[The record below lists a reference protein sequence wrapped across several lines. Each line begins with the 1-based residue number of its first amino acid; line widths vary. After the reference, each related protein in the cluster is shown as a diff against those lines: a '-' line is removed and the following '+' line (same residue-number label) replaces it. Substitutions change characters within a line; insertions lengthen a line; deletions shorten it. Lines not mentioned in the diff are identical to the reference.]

1 MAFDY
6 KHELQVVEGEL
17 VDKVEAKVKAA
28 STAGALAGIV
38 VSVLGHYVFKS
49 GVPEV
54 LQALID
60 AAITSGLTFL
70 AGWLAKHTPRV
81 IDGGQAGG
89 PVSPVVTDVP
99 PTPPA
104 PPLA

>member
-6 KHELQVVEGEL
+6 KHELQAIEGEL
-17 VDKVEAKVKAA
+17 IDKIETKVKAA
-28 STAGALAGIV
+28 STAGAIAGIV

-70 AGWLAKHTPRV
+70 GGWLAKHTPRV
-81 IDGGQAGG
+81 IDAGPAGG
-89 PVSPVVTDVP
+89 ATPPVV
-99 PTPPA
+99 PPA
-104 PPLA
+104 SQV